1 MHKNMSTSEDKA
13 RDKNEKDALN
23 EEVVSSL
30 IENFKGDLNVKDD
43 SSSKSEHSTD
53 SEQGEG
59 NISFDT
65 HHKSDHFQ
73 KEAERRTE
81 TDDKD
86 PNDVDENVLQDR
98 DVNLSEEEKKVTLS
112 TMCF

>member
-1 MHKNMSTSEDKA
+1 M
-13 RDKNEKDALN
+13 R
-23 EEVVSSL
+23 
-30 IENFKGDLNVKDD
+30 ENKL
-43 SSSKSEHSTD
+43 HLTTTTT
-53 SEQGEG
+53 
-59 NISFDT
+59 IIMI
-65 HHKSDHFQ
+65 DHFQ

-86 PNDVDENVLQDR
+86 PNDVDENVLRDR